1 METKGNYLKT
11 RTKKQSET
19 EDIMYP
25 LLFLSPRIPH
35 IKGIEKTIN
44 SEVGK
49 QRDCKS
55 EMHFWK
61 MILYR
66 MWVHGLTKQ
75 HIPALVN

>member
-1 METKGNYLKT
+1 MISSRKKNTETVKLFLHRMETKGNYLKT

-55 EMHFWK
+55 EMHF
-61 MILYR
+61 
-66 MWVHGLTKQ
+66 
-75 HIPALVN
+75 